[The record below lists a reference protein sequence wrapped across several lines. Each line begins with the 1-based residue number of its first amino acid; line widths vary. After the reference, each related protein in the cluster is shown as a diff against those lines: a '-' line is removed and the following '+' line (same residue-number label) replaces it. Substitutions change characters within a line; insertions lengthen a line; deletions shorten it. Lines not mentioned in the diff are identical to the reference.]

1 MADFGLSR
9 LKRETFLT
17 TKTGKGTVSSS
28 NLNLSTDV
36 SNAIGLK
43 LCPVLF
49 SVYLTYLMWLSYPAA
64 MDGAR
69 GVAQ

>member
-1 MADFGLSR
+1 VADFGLSR
-9 LKRETFLT
+9 LKHETFLT

-28 NLNLSTDV
+28 KFNLRCIKFDWFKALPCV
-36 SNAIGLK
+36 IF
-43 LCPVLF
+43 C
-49 SVYLTYLMWLSYPAA
+49 LTYLMWLSYPAA